1 MQEVDHKV
9 TQLRDD
15 VGSLREG
22 KTHISVMSRY
32 VCTDFFLERE
42 RNEILR
48 WLNAIDYGPQQSDHL
63 RRRQPG
69 TGQWFLNSEE
79 FQTWLETDK
88 QTLFCSGIPGA
99 GKVLF
104 FARGRQVPSNI
115 YNN

>member
-1 MQEVDHKV
+1 M
-9 TQLRDD
+9 TQLRDG

-22 KTHISVMSRY
+22 KTPTSSMLRY
-32 VCTDFFLERE
+32 ICSDFCLERE
-42 RNEILR
+42 RNEILS

-69 TGQWFLNSEE
+69 TGQWLLNSAE

-99 GKVLF
+99 GKVLLPE
-104 FARGRQVPSNI
+104 ARRFQ
-115 YNN
+115 